1 MLKNH
6 IILYFHCTNVPL
18 DHLPSK
24 TDFTKLLM
32 YMLMYILMYML
43 MYMLLTGLRTKYSYN
58 QETLEEEVEF

>member
-32 YMLMYILMYML
+32 YMLMY
-43 MYMLLTGLRTKYSYN
+43 MLLTGLPTKYSYN
-58 QETLEEEVEF
+58 QKTLEEEVEF